1 MSKAPHGYEM
11 FEPFHYKSIKDLKL
25 TIKKLKLSLSIS
37 DKFECFKQSIALDNR
52 DIPNRLAV
60 QPMEGFDAQLDGS
73 PSLLTLRRYKRYA
86 QGGAGIIWIESTSI
100 LKKFKSNPHQL
111 VITQQNSEKFKKFVR
126 YIRKILNDTLKNQD
140 FENKGIIIL
149 QLNHSGRYSK
159 KGKKKYPIRAYHH
172 NDLDEAININKKE
185 GEIISD
191 EELSKLEDIWIRKA
205 ELAYKAG
212 FDGVDIKSCHGYL
225 ISELLGAR
233 TRENS
238 IYGGYALENRARL
251 LLNVIK
257 KLKTKIPASDFILT
271 TRLGVYDGIP
281 YPYGFGNAKIK
292 NEEFP
297 ATIDLSEP
305 IKLIKLL
312 FKQGVKLLN
321 TSSGNP
327 HYKPFL
333 TRPYDTPVEGGEKPP
348 EHPLCS
354 VNRMINLTS
363 SIKKKIPEDMI
374 IIGSGYS
381 YLRQFAI
388 NICSTLINRGKVD
401 ICGFGRMSFANPNFP
416 KQIFQNQ
423 KIDKNKVCIT
433 CSKCSELMSKGKS
446 TGCMVRDSLYK
457 S

>member
-1 MSKAPHGYEM
+1 MSNAPHGCEK
-11 FEPFHYKSIKDLKL
+11 FEPFHYKSIQDLKL
-25 TIKKLKLSLSIS
+25 TIKRLKIFLPID
-37 DKFECFKQSIALDNR
+37 DKFECFKQSTNLDNR
-52 DIPNRLAV
+52 DIPNRLSV
-60 QPMEGFDAQLDGS
+60 QPMEGFDSQLDGS
-73 PSLLTLRRYKRYA
+73 PSILTLRRYKRYA
-86 QGGAGIIWIESTSI
+86 MGGAGIIWIESTSI
-100 LKKFKSNPHQL
+100 LKEFKSNPHQL
-111 VITQQNSEKFKKFVR
+111 VITEKNSEKFKKFVR
-126 YIRKILNDTLKNQD
+126 CIRNILNDTLKNQG
-140 FENKGIIIL
+140 FENRGIIIL

-172 NDLDEAININKKE
+172 NDLDEAININKKD

-191 EELSKLEDIWIRKA
+191 EELSKLEDIWVRKA
-205 ELAYKAG
+205 ELAYEAG

-251 LLNVIK
+251 LLNVINR
-257 KLKTKIPASDFILT
+257 LNSRISASDFIST
-271 TRLGVYDGIP
+271 TRLGLYDGLP

-292 NEEFP
+292 NDDFP

-312 FKQGVKLLN
+312 YRQGVKLLN
-321 TSSGNP
+321 ISSGNP

-333 TRPYDTPVEGGEKPP
+333 TRPYDIPPAGSENPP

-354 VNRMINLTS
+354 VSRMINLAS
-363 SIKKKIPEDMI
+363 SIKKKIPDDMI

-388 NICSTLINRGKVD
+388 NICSALINKGEVD

-423 KIDKNKVCIT
+423 KIDKDKVCIT

-446 TGCMVRDSLYK
+446 TGCTARDPLYN